1 MSLAGCFTAMTA
13 KFAPP
18 TLPTKNVDGAE
29 RPPLAGGLETVTLAT
44 PILAMSVES
53 TAACSVVLETN
64 VVVKP
69 VPFHCTTEDGMKFLP
84 VTVITKLA
92 PPATAELGLS
102 RAIFGG
108 GTLTGKS
115 NA

>member
-1 MSLAGCFTAMTA
+1 MTA

-44 PILAMSVES
+44 PIAAMFEES

-64 VVVKP
+64 VVVKA
-69 VPFHCTTEDGMKFLP
+69 VPFHCTIEDGTKFLP
-84 VTVITKLA
+84 VTVIMKLA
-92 PPATAELGLS
+92 PPASAELGLS
-102 RAIFGG
+102 KVIFGG
-108 GTLTGKS
+108 GSLMEKF
-115 NA
+115 